1 MPMPM
6 PMLLLMLMLNMLMD
20 QSKQIFVC
28 HTSGNA

>member
-6 PMLLLMLMLNMLMD
+6 PMLLLMLNMLMD

-28 HTSGNA
+28 HTNGNA